1 MGLSAQPVTVVCR
14 VESIA
19 RRRVAPLRLRAE
31 SAPWQQI
38 PASLVVNLPLFRRT
52 LATRID
58 YWLPCGCEN
67 WQDLYRALRLPGE
80 PRAHWAFF
88 SSQSRPGRFGAF
100 PIDRGGRVEHFVEA
114 RRDPFGYWPEPS
126 DQTPFRVPA
135 AIAGAHLGE
144 WRLRVLEAL
153 PRLHRA
159 PRLDA
164 RQLRA
169 VCSGI
174 QVIGNDV
181 VRPDGVPDSWV
192 PIHLEPAT
200 GPRQQALAS

>member
-1 MGLSAQPVTVVCR
+1 M
-14 VESIA
+14 
-19 RRRVAPLRLRAE
+19 RRGTDE
-31 SAPWQQI
+31 KC
-38 PASLVVNLPLFRRT
+38 LVVGKGLVEEERPKRLCTVRPLG
-52 LATRID
+52 D
-58 YWLPCGCEN
+58 CC
-67 WQDLYRALRLPGE
+67 PGE

-88 SSQSRPGRFGAF
+88 SSQWRPGRFGAF
-100 PIDRGGRVEHFVEA
+100 PIDRGSRVEHFVEA

-144 WRLRVLEAL
+144 WRLPVLEAL

-200 GPRQQALAS
+200 GPRQQAGPLENLPAK